1 MGRWVDLPKFQEG
14 LCTRFKVHGLNPL
27 GSMSWEAHKKS
38 VLAYWMCTP
47 TPSRPDASRKIS
59 CSPKCSKYEAGHQ
72 TSHWLWSPERAHP
85 AGRAT
90 YCSCVSIYMTPS
102 ILACTCARARARER
116 NSLTKKIK
124 YILNY
129 WFCYIEFSSPM
140 RVSLVYHARSSCC
153 KHAESPESPINDWL
167 LGELDVSAWAPSA
180 QNMKLDIKRR
190 ICAALALVAWACP
203 SSRPSNLLL
212 MRLDIHDA
220 QRPCMHVRAS
230 ARGKEIPWQKKIK
243 YILIGFVISSLVL
256 RCASI

>member
-1 MGRWVDLPKFQEG
+1 MDGR
-14 LCTRFKVHGLNPL
+14 CTRFKVHGLNPL
-27 GSMSWEAHKKS
+27 GSMSLETHKKS

-47 TPSRPDASRKIS
+47 TRSRPDASRNIL

-153 KHAESPESPINDWL
+153 KHAESPESPQALTSSSPSNQL
-167 LGELDVSAWAPSA
+167 LMRLEIYDAAQSA
-180 QNMKLDIKRR
+180 QNMGHQCSSANRR
-190 ICAALALVAWACP
+190 P
-203 SSRPSNLLL
+203 E
-212 MRLDIHDA
+212 M
-220 QRPCMHVRAS
+220 
-230 ARGKEIPWQKKIK
+230 
-243 YILIGFVISSLVL
+243 
-256 RCASI
+256 